1 MTAAFGSTASVLLA
15 ADTSTPAVVG
25 SLVAALV
32 FGIATF
38 LLAGRI
44 DDRHVGSI
52 GLLAAL
58 SAGFGLYAA
67 LAPTDND
74 AVAVA
79 IFVGVFAFLRLLSQF
94 ESVRR

>member
-1 MTAAFGSTASVLLA
+1 VLLA
-15 ADTSTPAVVG
+15 ADTSAPAVVG
-25 SLVAALV
+25 SLLAALV

-38 LLAGRI
+38 FLAGRV
-44 DDRHVGSI
+44 DNRHVGSI

-67 LAPTDND
+67 LAPTGND
-74 AVAVA
+74 VVAVA
-79 IFVGVFAFLRLLSQF
+79 LFVGIFAFLRLLSQF